1 MQLDFIDNLNE
12 YGDNVVRLYNF
23 DMSEAIK
30 FRDALSDFLSSGA
43 PILDLSTLDFIEER
57 NCKLSLAIADEDLGI
72 VTRDKTVFYCAMT
85 QKGFKGI
92 LELIEPFCEKETKGY
107 KMLYDIDSLTDF
119 LFSPAGTW

>member
-43 PILDLSTLDFIEER
+43 PILDLSTLDFIKER

>member
-30 FRDALSDFLSSGA
+30 FRDALSDFLSSGS
-43 PILDLSTLDFIEER
+43 PILDLSTLDFIKER